1 MNRLSIGNDVILP
14 VGFSVLK
21 DYEDDVVVKWI

>member
-21 DYEDDVVVKWI
+21 DYENNVVIKWM